1 MDTLNEITD
10 YANLLKLHYLK
21 ENLLKLIDNAKA
33 NDQTYQE
40 FLITI
45 LKHEITL
52 RDTKLQERRL
62 KNACFPVIK
71 TLEEFDLNFQKSMS
85 KREFNELSELTWI
98 DRIYNLIFLG
108 PPGVGKTHL
117 AIALGY
123 KAVKEGYRVTFTTMD
138 ALMHTLKTAEIS
150 KKSKGM
156 LNRILSSSLVIIDE
170 LGYLP
175 ITREEANLFFG
186 LISTLHEQASL
197 IITSNKGM
205 ENWTELL
212 GDPALTTAVLDRLT
226 YHCQVITMNGKSYRL
241 EHRQSL
247 FDQNA

>member
-33 NDQTYQE
+33 NDQTYQD

-85 KREFNELSELTWI
+85 KR
-98 DRIYNLIFLG
+98 
-108 PPGVGKTHL
+108 V
-117 AIALGY
+117 
-123 KAVKEGYRVTFTTMD
+123 
-138 ALMHTLKTAEIS
+138 
-150 KKSKGM
+150 
-156 LNRILSSSLVIIDE
+156 
-170 LGYLP
+170 
-175 ITREEANLFFG
+175 
-186 LISTLHEQASL
+186 
-197 IITSNKGM
+197 
-205 ENWTELL
+205 
-212 GDPALTTAVLDRLT
+212 
-226 YHCQVITMNGKSYRL
+226 
-241 EHRQSL
+241 
-247 FDQNA
+247 